1 MEIFVSILAFSFVCV
16 FCFAAFKAMNITDT
30 SNRKIAL
37 NNWYAINRYM
47 EILVA
52 AAWILGI
59 GFICFM
65 ALQAVYMINK
75 QDKNQ
80 KIALGN

>member
-1 MEIFVSILAFSFVCV
+1 
-16 FCFAAFKAMNITDT
+16 
-30 SNRKIAL
+30 
-37 NNWYAINRYM
+37 M

-52 AAWILGI
+52 AVGILGI

>member
-1 MEIFVSILAFSFVCV
+1 
-16 FCFAAFKAMNITDT
+16 
-30 SNRKIAL
+30 
-37 NNWYAINRYM
+37 M

-65 ALQAVYMINK
+65 ALQADYMITK
-75 QDKNQ
+75 QDNNQ